1 MTAFDLVSI
10 SPPAAKYLPGIGA
23 DPISRHM
30 RRASDRREGERTGVG
45 RRARDQILSG
55 RSSPSPVLNGRTEL
69 SNLVLFLADD
79 LREAALAVGGIES
92 FLFRARSVLEKPALA
107 PEDLR
112 DLVEDRDVVER
123 FDLLA
128 DAIGSLRRSMAS
140 IHEKLKSNR

>member
-1 MTAFDLVSI
+1 
-10 SPPAAKYLPGIGA
+10 
-23 DPISRHM
+23 M